1 MLKICRGTSYGGPIL
16 MSVAL
21 THHQGNFCLQQMET
35 ITANHDQSKCR
46 EQLIPRCLAPAHKAQ
61 GLFQEE

>member
-1 MLKICRGTSYGGPIL
+1 MLKICRGPSYGGPTL
-16 MSVAL
+16 TSVAL

-35 ITANHDQSKCR
+35 ITASHDQSKCR
-46 EQLIPRCLAPAHKAQ
+46 EQLIPRGLAPTHTAQ